1 MIGVYMKEDLCLI
14 VMDNCKELGLKVN
27 KEIKKIRKTE
37 NNYLIPVD
45 ITRFSDGEGKITI
58 LETIRGKDVYIISDT
73 HNYSITYN
81 MYGFTHNMSPDEH
94 FQDIKRVISAIMG
107 HAKSIKVVMPFLYAS
122 RQHRRKS
129 RESLDCALALQE
141 LKNLGIDGIVTFD
154 AHDPNVQNAI
164 PTLPFDNF
172 FPTNDM
178 LKIFLKNEI
187 FDSDNT
193 LIISPD
199 TGAMDRARFL
209 ADILR
214 VDVGM
219 FYKRRDISK
228 IVNGHNPIVAHEYL
242 GKEVEEKTI
251 IIVDDM
257 LASGSSML
265 DVAEELKKRKA
276 KKIFFFTTFALF
288 TSGSEKFDQAYKN
301 EIFDAIY
308 STNLTYI
315 PQDILKKP
323 WIKIADCSEYLAK
336 IIDSLNKGNSITSL
350 IKDNSAITNYK
361 KEKNLYK
368 ENSSR

>member
-1 MIGVYMKEDLCLI
+1 MKNKENLCLI

-27 KEIKKIRKTE
+27 KEIKKIRNSE
-37 NNYLIPVD
+37 NNYLIPAN
-45 ITRFSDGEGKITI
+45 ITRFNDGEGKVTI
-58 LETIRGKDVYIISDT
+58 LETIRGKDVYILSDT
-73 HNYSITYN
+73 HNYNITYN
-81 MYGFTHNMSPDEH
+81 MYGITHNMSPDEH

-107 HAKSIKVVMPFLYAS
+107 HAQSIRVVMPFLYAS

-141 LKNLGIDGIVTFD
+141 LNNLGISGIVTFD

-178 LKIFLKNEI
+178 LKVFLKKEEFI
-187 FDSDNT
+187 PEET
-193 LIISPD
+193 LVISPD

-228 IVNGHNPIVAHEYL
+228 IIDGHNPIVAHEYL
-242 GKEVEEKTI
+242 GKDVTNKTI

-257 LASGSSML
+257 LASGGSMI
-265 DVAEELKKRKA
+265 DVAKELKKRGA
-276 KKIFFFTTFALF
+276 KKMFFFTTFALF
-288 TSGSEKFDQAYKN
+288 TSGYKLLDEAYKN
-301 EIFDAIY
+301 KFLDAIY

-315 PQDILKKP
+315 PPEILNKP
-323 WIKIADCSEYLAK
+323 WMNIADCSNYLAK

-361 KEKNLYK
+361 KEKNLFK
-368 ENSSR
+368 QKS

>member
-1 MIGVYMKEDLCLI
+1 MKNKEDLCLI

-27 KEIKKIRKTE
+27 KEIKKIRKTD
-37 NNYLIPVD
+37 NNYLIPAD
-45 ITRFSDGEGKITI
+45 ITRFNDGEGKVTI

-73 HNYSITYN
+73 HNYSITYK
-81 MYGFTHNMSPDEH
+81 MYGMEHNMSPDEH

-107 HAKSIKVVMPFLYAS
+107 HAKSIRVVMPFLYAS
-122 RQHRRKS
+122 RQHKRKS

-141 LKNLGIDGIVTFD
+141 LNHLGISGIVTFD

-178 LKIFLKNEI
+178 LKAFLKKENFNSE
-187 FDSDNT
+187 DT
-193 LIISPD
+193 LVISPD

-228 IVNGHNPIVAHEYL
+228 IVDGHNPIVAHEYL
-242 GKEVEEKTI
+242 GKDVKDKSI

-257 LASGSSML
+257 IASGGSMI
-265 DVAEELKKRKA
+265 DVAEELKKRGA
-276 KKIFFFTTFALF
+276 KKIFFFATFALF
-288 TSGSEKFDQAYKN
+288 TAGFELFDKVYEEN
-301 EIFDAIY
+301 LFDAIY
-308 STNLTYI
+308 ATNLTYI
-315 PQDILKKP
+315 PEEILKKP
-323 WIKIADCSEYLAK
+323 WMQVADCSEYLAK
-336 IIDSLNKGNSITSL
+336 IIDSLNKGDSITSL

-361 KEKNLYK
+361 KEKSLFM
-368 ENSSR
+368 

>member
-1 MIGVYMKEDLCLI
+1 MKNKENLCLI

-37 NNYLIPVD
+37 ENYLIPAD
-45 ITRFSDGEGKITI
+45 ITRFNDGEGKVTI
-58 LETIRGKDVYIISDT
+58 LETIRGKDVYILSDT
-73 HNYSITYN
+73 HNYSIIYE
-81 MYGFTHNMSPDEH
+81 MYGIKHNMSPDEH

-107 HAKSIKVVMPFLYAS
+107 HAKSIRVVMPFLYAS

-141 LKNLGIDGIVTFD
+141 LKNLGISGIVTFD

-178 LKIFLKNEI
+178 LKTFLKKEEFI
-187 FDSDNT
+187 SEET
-193 LIISPD
+193 LVISPD
-199 TGAMDRARFL
+199 TGSMDRARFL

-228 IVNGHNPIVAHEYL
+228 VVNGHNPIVAHEYL
-242 GKEVEEKTI
+242 GKDVKDKTI

-257 LASGSSML
+257 LASGGSMI
-265 DVAEELKKRKA
+265 DVAQELKTRGA

-288 TSGSEKFDQAYKN
+288 TTGYEKFDKAYN
-301 EIFDAIY
+301 DNIFDAIY

-315 PQDILKKP
+315 PEEILNKP
-323 WIKIADCSEYLAK
+323 WMNTADCSEYLAK
-336 IIDSLNKGNSITSL
+336 IIDHLNKGLSITSL

-361 KEKNLYK
+361 KEKNLFK
-368 ENSSR
+368 

>member
-1 MIGVYMKEDLCLI
+1 MKNKEDLCI
-14 VMDNCKELGLKVN
+14 IAMDNCKELGLKVN
-27 KEIKKIRKTE
+27 KEIKKIRNSKD
-37 NNYLIPVD
+37 NYLIPID
-45 ITRFSDGEGKITI
+45 ITRFNDGEGKVTI

-73 HNYSITYN
+73 HNYGMTYE
-81 MYGFTHNMSPDEH
+81 MYGITNHMSPDEH

-107 HAKSIKVVMPFLYAS
+107 HAKNIKVVMPFLYAS

-141 LKNLGIDGIVTFD
+141 LKNLGINGIVTFD

-178 LKIFLKNEI
+178 LKSFLKKEHFNSE
-187 FDSDNT
+187 DT
-193 LIISPD
+193 LVISPD

-228 IVNGHNPIVAHEYL
+228 VVNGHNPIVAHEYL
-242 GKEVEEKTI
+242 GKDVKNKNV

-257 LASGSSML
+257 IASGTSSL
-265 DVAEELKKRKA
+265 DVAQELKNRGA
-276 KKIFFFTTFALF
+276 NKIFFFVTFALF
-288 TSGSEKFDQAYKN
+288 TAGFDLFDEAYQKGLFN
-301 EIFDAIY
+301 SLYA
-308 STNLTYI
+308 TNLTYI
-315 PQDILKKP
+315 PEEIIKKP
-323 WIKIADCSEYLAK
+323 WLQIADCSEYLAK
-336 IIDSLNKGNSITSL
+336 VIDSLNKGNSISNL
-350 IKDNSAITNYK
+350 IKDNSAITNYQ
-361 KEKNLYK
+361 KEKEVSKNK
-368 ENSSR
+368 

>member
-1 MIGVYMKEDLCLI
+1 MEKEDLCLI

-27 KEIKKIRKTE
+27 NEIKKLRKTE
-37 NNYLIPVD
+37 NNYLVPVD
-45 ITRFSDGEGKITI
+45 ITRFNDGEGKVTI

-81 MYGFTHNMSPDEH
+81 MYDFVHHMSPDEH
-94 FQDIKRVISAIMG
+94 FQDIKRAILAIMG

-129 RESLDCALALQE
+129 RESLDCAAALQE
-141 LKNLGIDGIVTFD
+141 LKNLGINGIITFD

-172 FPTNDM
+172 FATNDM
-178 LKIFLKNEI
+178 LKAFLKNEE
-187 FDSDNT
+187 FDNENT
-193 LIISPD
+193 LVVSPD

-242 GKEVEEKTI
+242 GKDVKDKSI

-257 LASGSSML
+257 LASGGSMF
-265 DVAEELKKRKA
+265 DVAEELKNRGA

-288 TSGSEKFDQAYKN
+288 TAGYKKFDEAHQN
-301 EIFDAIY
+301 GVFDAIY

-315 PQDILKKP
+315 PEEILNKE
-323 WIKIADCSEYLAK
+323 WFYAADCSGYLAE
-336 IIDSLNKGNSITSL
+336 IIDSLNKEQSITEL
-350 IKDNSAITNYK
+350 IKDNSAITKYK
-361 KEKNLYK
+361 KEKNLFK
-368 ENSSR
+368 

>member
-1 MIGVYMKEDLCLI
+1 MKNNEDLCLI
-14 VMDNCKELGLKVN
+14 VMDNCQELGLKVN
-27 KEIKKIRKTE
+27 KEIKKIRKTD
-37 NNYLIPVD
+37 NNYLIPAD
-45 ITRFSDGEGKITI
+45 ITRFNDGEGKVTI
-58 LETIRGKDVYIISDT
+58 LETIRGKDVYILSDT

-81 MYGFTHNMSPDEH
+81 MYGMNHNEH

-107 HAKSIKVVMPFLYAS
+107 HAKSIRVVMPFLYAS

-141 LKNLGIDGIVTFD
+141 LKNLGISGIVTFD

-178 LKIFLKNEI
+178 LKAFLKKEEFNPE
-187 FDSDNT
+187 NT
-193 LIISPD
+193 LVISPD

-228 IVNGHNPIVAHEYL
+228 VINGHNPIVAHEYL
-242 GKEVEEKTI
+242 GKDVSGKNI

-257 LASGSSML
+257 LASGGSMI
-265 DVAEELKKRKA
+265 DVAEELKKRGA
-276 KKIFFFTTFALF
+276 TKIFFFTTFALF
-288 TSGSEKFDQAYKN
+288 TAGYEKFDQAYEKKT
-301 EIFDAIY
+301 FDAIY
-308 STNLTYI
+308 ATNLTYI
-315 PQDILKKP
+315 PEEILKKP
-323 WIKIADCSEYLAK
+323 WMNTADCSEYLAK
-336 IIDSLNKGNSITSL
+336 IIDHLNKGLSITSL

-361 KEKNLYK
+361 KEKNLYQ
-368 ENSSR
+368 

>member
-1 MIGVYMKEDLCLI
+1 MKNKDDLCLI

-27 KEIKKIRKTE
+27 KEIKKLKKTE
-37 NNYLIPVD
+37 ENYLVPIE
-45 ITRFSDGEGKITI
+45 IARFNDGEGKVSI
-58 LETIRGKDVYIISDT
+58 LETIRNKDVYILSDT

-81 MYGFTHNMSPDEH
+81 MYGITHNMSPDEH

-107 HAKSIKVVMPFLYAS
+107 HAKSIRVVMPFLYAS
-122 RQHRRKS
+122 RQHKRKA

-141 LKNLGIDGIVTFD
+141 LKNLGISGIVTFD

-172 FPTNDM
+172 FSTNDM
-178 LKIFLKNEI
+178 LKAFLKKENLILE
-187 FDSDNT
+187 NT
-193 LIISPD
+193 LVISPD

-228 IVNGHNPIVAHEYL
+228 VVNGQNPIVAHEYL
-242 GKEVEEKTI
+242 GKDVKGKNI

-257 LASGSSML
+257 LASGGSMIE
-265 DVAEELKKRKA
+265 VACELKKRGTA
-276 KKIFFFTTFALF
+276 KIFFFTTFALF
-288 TSGSEKFDQAYKN
+288 TTGCEKFDKAYQEN
-301 EIFDAIY
+301 CFDAIY

-315 PQDILKKP
+315 PEEIINKP
-323 WIKIADCSEYLAK
+323 WMNVADCSEYLAK
-336 IIDSLNKGNSITSL
+336 IIDSLNKGTSITSL
-350 IKDNSAITNYK
+350 IKDNSAITSYK
-361 KEKNLYK
+361 KEKNLFK
-368 ENSSR
+368 